1 MDSSDSEKRDFGKE
15 FEEEVKFFLEDKLKF
30 SDVRGGQD
38 FHIAPPGQKNQID
51 ACGRYNDILF
61 VFECKASGRR
71 TKKNLRQD
79 ILATKERAR
88 MVLRSYKNI
97 KEYEG
102 CNYVKFIFITK
113 KIELPDTEKDL
124 LNKDVEPHFWYADEN
139 MLEYYSD
146 LYEKVGEYA
155 TYNFLADFGIRPSED
170 DVLKVAAVKTKI
182 GKYDTYSF
190 YAPPKQLLKFSY
202 VARRRSLKENF
213 YQRMLD
219 KNRIKN
225 IQKFID
231 GGGVF
236 PTNVIISLKHGDKDF
251 VKDHDLNGT
260 EIGILTIKNSYS
272 ACWIIDGQHRLY
284 SHAKSKSEN
293 LIPCIAFDNI
303 DIEDERRFF
312 LEINREQKPIQ
323 PDLIWDL
330 EGLSSPDSY
339 KGIISNVVRTLN
351 NREPFLDKVYIPVK
365 GSRANKIVNM
375 AAFCNGIANAQI
387 VKQNPPSVIGM
398 QNPLFTKV
406 TRTMTNRTASALERF
421 FINLRDEFN
430 EDQINFVFGNAGIPI
445 MLYIFEPILA
455 HIGRIPNY
463 GDLNIYTKLIGDFF
477 SQHYSTPEELR
488 KLRSETNSE
497 GARKSIAR
505 QVGLYIRK
513 SVKDRLFW
521 PKMEQ
526 DEFVSE
532 IILMERGIATLIA
545 ETLAD
550 VTVGWEKQ
558 RVPQSI
564 YIVAKKRMDQDGTV
578 FHENLSLGDELQ
590 IITRDDNWK
599 EVFQKFF
606 ITKTGFK
613 DQSELK
619 LAFRYLSE
627 VRNPASHGKSVITD
641 KDALSQSAIYLEK
654 FRKVIPIIEDVDQTA
669 TTDQDS
675 EERQR

>member
-1 MDSSDSEKRDFGKE
+1 MNLLNSEKKDFGKD
-15 FEEEVKFFLEDKLKF
+15 FEDEVKFFLEDKLNF
-30 SDVRGGQD
+30 SDVMGGQG
-38 FHIAPPGQKNQID
+38 FHIAPFGKKNQID
-51 ACGRYNDILF
+51 ACGRYGDILF

-88 MVLRSYKNI
+88 MVLKSYREI
-97 KEYEG
+97 PEYAN

-113 KIELPDTEKDL
+113 KIEIPETEKDL
-124 LNKDVEPHFWYADEN
+124 LNKDTEPHFWYADEN

-146 LYEKVGEYA
+146 LHEKVGEYA
-155 TYNFLADFGIRPSED
+155 TYNFLADFGIRPPEN

-182 GKYDTYSF
+182 GDYHTYSF

-202 VARRRSLKENF
+202 VARRRSLNENF

-219 KNRIKN
+219 KNRIKK
-225 IQKFID
+225 IQNFID
-231 GGGVF
+231 NGGIF
-236 PTNVIISLKHGDKDF
+236 PTNVIISLKHGDKEF
-251 VKDHDLNGT
+251 TKDRDISGSEVGT
-260 EIGILTIKNSYS
+260 LTIKNSYS

-330 EGLSSPDSY
+330 EGLASPDSY

-351 NREPFLDKVYIPVK
+351 NRDPFLDKVYIPVK
-365 GSRANKIVNM
+365 GSRANKAVNM
-375 AAFCNGIANAQI
+375 AAFCNGIVNAQI
-387 VKQNPPSVIGM
+387 TKQNPPSVIGM
-398 QNPLFTKV
+398 QNPLFTDV
-406 TRTMTNRTASALERF
+406 TRTMTNRTASTLERF
-421 FINLRDEFN
+421 FLNLKEEFN

-463 GDLNIYTKLIGDFF
+463 ADLNPYTKLIGEFF
-477 SQHYSTPEELR
+477 NQHYSNPEDIR

-505 QVGLYIRK
+505 QMGLYIRK
-513 SVKDRLFW
+513 GIRDRLFW

-532 IILMERGIATLIA
+532 IISMEREIAFIIA
-545 ETLAD
+545 ERLSD
-550 VTVGWEKQ
+550 ITVGWEKQ

-564 YIVAKKRMDQDGTV
+564 YIVAKKRMEQDGTV
-578 FHENLSLGDELQ
+578 FHENLSLGDEIQ
-590 IITRDDNWK
+590 IIMREDNWK
-599 EVFQKFF
+599 EVFQSFF
-606 ITKTGFK
+606 ISKKGFK
-613 DQSELK
+613 DQSEVN

-627 VRNPASHGKSVITD
+627 IRNPASHGKSIITD
-641 KDALSQSAIYLEK
+641 KDTLAQSEIYLEK
-654 FRKVIPIIEDVDQTA
+654 FRKIISFTESSNQIIS
-669 TTDQDS
+669 S
-675 EERQR
+675 EQESII

>member
-1 MDSSDSEKRDFGKE
+1 MEPLDLERKDFGKE
-15 FEEEVKFFLEDKLKF
+15 FEEEVKFFLEEKLRF

-88 MVLRSYKNI
+88 MVLRSYKYTP
-97 KEYEG
+97 EYAN
-102 CNYVKFIFITK
+102 CNYVKFVFITK
-113 KIELPDTEKDL
+113 KIEIPDTEKDL
-124 LNKDVEPHFWYADEN
+124 LNKDTEPHFWYADEN

-155 TYNFLADFGIRPSED
+155 TYNFLADFGIRPSEGE
-170 DVLKVAAVKTKI
+170 VLRVAAVKTKI
-182 GKYDTYSF
+182 GNYDTYSF

-202 VARRRSLKENF
+202 VARRRSLNENF

-225 IQKFID
+225 IQNFID
-231 GGGVF
+231 AGGIF
-236 PTNVIISLKHGDKDF
+236 PTNVIISLKHGDKEF
-251 VKDHDLNGT
+251 IKNHDLTGS
-260 EIGILTIKNSYS
+260 EVGVLTIKNSYS
-272 ACWIIDGQHRLY
+272 ACWVIDGQHRLY

-303 DIEDERRFF
+303 GIEDERRFF

-330 EGLSSPDSY
+330 EGLSSPDSF

-365 GSRANKIVNM
+365 GSRTNKLVNM
-375 AAFCNGIANAQI
+375 AAFCNGIVNSQI
-387 VKQNPPSVIGM
+387 TKQNPPSVIGM
-398 QNPLFTKV
+398 QNPLFTEV
-406 TRTMTNRTASALERF
+406 TRTITNRTASSLERF
-421 FINLRDEFN
+421 FLSLKEVLN
-430 EDQINFVFGNAGIPI
+430 EDQIDFVFGNAGIPI

-455 HIGRIPNY
+455 HIGRIPAFA
-463 GDLNIYTKLIGDFF
+463 DLNPYTKLIGEFF
-477 SQHYSTPEELR
+477 NQNYSTYDNLR

-497 GARKSIAR
+497 GARRSIAR
-505 QVGLYIRK
+505 QIGLYIRK
-513 SVKDRLFW
+513 GVRDRLFW

-532 IILMERGIATLIA
+532 IISMERGIASVIA
-545 ETLAD
+545 GKLSE

-558 RVPQSI
+558 RVPQPI
-564 YIVAKKRMDQDGTV
+564 YAVAKKRMEQDGTV
-578 FHENLSLGDELQ
+578 FHENFSLGDEIQ

-599 EVFQKFF
+599 EVFQDFF
-606 ITKTGFK
+606 IAKTGFK

-627 VRNPASHGKSVITD
+627 VRNPHSHGKSVITD
-641 KDALSQSAIYLEK
+641 KDVLAQAEIYLEK
-654 FRKVIPIIEDVDQTA
+654 FRKIIPFIDDIDQEIA
-669 TTDQDS
+669 LSNDS
-675 EERQR
+675 EEH